1 MNYLKNLGN
10 HFSIPFSCYA
20 FPNAAQS
27 SRLLD
32 LSIPHFSSCEH
43 ENRFSV
49 LVTNYEQTTEDDL
62 AKALVATLTR
72 GRTMSFS
79 CNCAFRRIRNQLCSR
94 FPKIDSP
101 ECSQCVPYLRAESRW
116 RRTDHIDSV
125 SSEGNHQSVGFRPF
139 VHLFWSSRQE
149 GRHVEVGRFVHHV

>member
-62 AKALVATLTR
+62 AKALQL
-72 GRTMSFS
+72 
-79 CNCAFRRIRNQLCSR
+79 RIDRYKALMAGKQ
-94 FPKIDSP
+94 FG
-101 ECSQCVPYLRAESRW
+101 E
-116 RRTDHIDSV
+116 
-125 SSEGNHQSVGFRPF
+125 
-139 VHLFWSSRQE
+139 
-149 GRHVEVGRFVHHV
+149 